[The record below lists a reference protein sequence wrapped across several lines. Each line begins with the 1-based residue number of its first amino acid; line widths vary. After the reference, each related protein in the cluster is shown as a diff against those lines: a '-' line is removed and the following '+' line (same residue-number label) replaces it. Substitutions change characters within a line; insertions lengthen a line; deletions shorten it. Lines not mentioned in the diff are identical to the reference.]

1 MSIIN
6 NMLKAF
12 SNELD
17 YNKEYYKK
25 KEQERQARRQYNMI
39 DICDEIEVNCIL
51 ENGKKVVD
59 FLNETYMALYI
70 DRKRKEFNV
79 VAINNAKDKDKL
91 LNMLIDMMINYL
103 EVTEE
108 YKVRTFCSCFDDR
121 SYGYEIREGIWN
133 QKKR

>member
-1 MSIIN
+1 MNIEYT
-6 NMLKAF
+6 F
-12 SNELD
+12 E
-17 YNKEYYKK
+17 YKEYDNRELY
-25 KEQERQARRQYNMI
+25 Y
-39 DICDEIEVNCIL
+39 IL

-70 DRKRKEFNV
+70 DRKRKEFKV